1 MFDFDLG
8 YFVSN
13 RIERKQ
19 IQNEIVEKDF
29 DETFEFLQGTKRKFY
44 ILIIYYRYSNFNI
57 IDVWLEKVKIT
68 NAISCLA
75 GLSLLAAGGGGSV

>member
-8 YFVSN
+8 CFVSN
-13 RIERKQ
+13 RIARKQ

-44 ILIIYYRYSNFNI
+44 RLIDGIVISTAFQF
-57 IDVWLEKVKIT
+57 VWHH
-68 NAISCLA
+68 
-75 GLSLLAAGGGGSV
+75 

>member
-44 ILIIYYRYSNFNI
+44 RLIIYWWYSNFNGMFGI
-57 IDVWLEKVKIT
+57 IDVWLEKLKLPMPFLV
-68 NAISCLA
+68 LQ
-75 GLSLLAAGGGGSV
+75 GYHY

>member
-29 DETFEFLQGTKRKFY
+29 DETFEFLQGTKRKIY
-44 ILIIYYRYSNFNI
+44 RLIIYWWYSNFNGMSGI
-57 IDVWLEKVKIT
+57 IDVWLEKI
-68 NAISCLA
+68 
-75 GLSLLAAGGGGSV
+75 